1 VTGEGAPVSQELP
14 LWKRW
19 PRDCYC
25 IARCRLG
32 IPGQERPFMQAA
44 RLSRVLRIRL
54 RIPPWPTWVLHMPKS
69 TPLGEVPVTRT
80 LYDEPIPKG
89 WATNTPISLV
99 VSRSLTAL
107 YLLVAVVTVGLHLNE
122 PYDWPSQFG
131 RLIDAYPVR

>member
-54 RIPPWPTWVLHMPKS
+54 RIPPWPTWALHMPKS

-80 LYDEPIPKG
+80 LYDEPISQG
-89 WATNTPISLV
+89 LGDQHAHLLGGESETYRAV
-99 VSRSLTAL
+99 LTRRRRDCWTA
-107 YLLVAVVTVGLHLNE
+107 
-122 PYDWPSQFG
+122 SQ
-131 RLIDAYPVR
+131 